1 MRTLRPNLLLP
12 LGMAAVLTV
21 VACLPINIA
30 AQDAATRIGYVD
42 MKRLLDN
49 APQVIAARSRLAQE
63 FAARDAMLAQDET
76 RLAAQ
81 RQRLERER
89 GTLETEDLLRREDE
103 LDSLE
108 RAIERTRQQLR
119 GELQSRT
126 EQETERAWQ
135 EINEAVIVHAR
146 DAGFDLVLPS
156 PVIYASARIDLT
168 EAVLARLRA
177 DHSLAQ
183 ERGQ

>member
-1 MRTLRPNLLLP
+1 MRMHRPNPLLA
-12 LGMAAVLTV
+12 LGMAAALTV
-21 VACLPINIA
+21 VACLPPSLA
-30 AQDAATRIGYVD
+30 AQDSATRIGYVD

-49 APQVIAARSRLAQE
+49 APQVIAARSQLAQE
-63 FAARDAMLAQDET
+63 FAARDDLLGQDET
-76 RLAAQ
+76 RLSNQ

-89 GTLETEDLLRREDE
+89 STLTTEELLRREDE

-108 RAIERTRQQLR
+108 RAIERTQLQLR
-119 GELQSRT
+119 DELQRRT

-135 EINEAVIVHAR
+135 EINEAVIEHAR

-177 DHSLAQ
+177 DHALAQ
-183 ERGQ
+183 EPRQ

>member
-1 MRTLRPNLLLP
+1 
-12 LGMAAVLTV
+12 MAAVLAV
-21 VACLPINIA
+21 VACLPPNSA
-30 AQDAATRIGYVD
+30 AQDSATRIGYVD

-49 APQVIAARSRLAQE
+49 APQVIAARSRLAEE
-63 FAARDAMLAQDET
+63 FAARNDMLMQDER
-76 RLAAQ
+76 RLADQ
-81 RQRLERER
+81 RQRLARER
-89 GTLETEDLLRREDE
+89 GTLDTEELLRREDE
-103 LDSLE
+103 LESLE
-108 RAIERTRQQLR
+108 RAIERTRVQLR
-119 GELQSRT
+119 EELQRRT

-135 EINEAVIVHAR
+135 EINEAVILHAR

-183 ERGQ
+183 ERRP